1 MMKIK
6 RSWRWYLV
14 FIPMLLIAIS
24 VCVLFVIRQLLEL
37 VWNCTAWI
45 EKMIHKYLGDPLN
58 KFSEKDQ

>member
-1 MMKIK
+1 MKIK

-37 VWNCTAWI
+37 AWNFTAWI
-45 EKMIHKYLGDPLN
+45 EKTIHKYLGNPLN
-58 KFSEKDQ
+58 NFSEKD

>member
-1 MMKIK
+1 MKIK

-37 VWNCTAWI
+37 AWNFTAWI
-45 EKMIHKYLGDPLN
+45 ETMIHKYLGDPLN
-58 KFSEKDQ
+58 NFSEKD